1 MNTEKSSQILPI
13 TNEDELYERV
23 SSHLKKARQSVVQS
37 INTEM
42 LSAYWHIGREVV
54 EEEQKGE
61 KRAEYGKMIIQRLS
75 ERLTKDFGNGFG
87 TSTLADMRKF
97 YLTYSELG
105 GDHQIFHAL
114 SGKSSFVTNARLS
127 WTHYRLLMR
136 VKSTDARS
144 FYEIEA
150 TQNCWSARELERQIN
165 SFLFERLSKSKD
177 KEGLLSLAQKGQEI
191 LKATDIVKDPTV
203 LEFLGFPETH
213 QLVESEL
220 EQALTDNLQT
230 FLLELGKGF
239 AFVARQKRLT
249 LNGDHFYADLV
260 FYHVILKCYVIVDIK
275 TRKLNH
281 GDLGQI
287 QLYVNYFDQE
297 VSSEGDNP
305 TIGLILCTEKNDA
318 MVQYTLGTKNET
330 IFASKYHFHLP
341 SVQQLEDELKREL
354 RFIKSKSTQD
364 LKQG

>member
-1 MNTEKSSQILPI
+1 MMDIEKSSQISLI
-13 TNEDELYERV
+13 ENEDDLYERV
-23 SSHLKKARQSVVQS
+23 SAHLKKARQSIVQS

-54 EEEQKGE
+54 EEEQKGS

-75 ERLTKDFGNGFG
+75 ERLTKDFGKGFG

-97 YLTYSELG
+97 YLTYPETG
-105 GDHQIFHAL
+105 GDHQIFH
-114 SGKSSFVTNARLS
+114 SVRGEFDFVGNAHLS

-136 VKSTDARS
+136 VKSTNARS

-150 TQNCWSARELERQIN
+150 AQNCWSARELERQIN

-177 KEGLLSLAQKGQEI
+177 KEGVLSLAQKGQEI
-191 LKATDIVKDPTV
+191 LKPTDAVKDPTV

-220 EQALTDNLQT
+220 EQALTDNLQQ

-260 FYHVILKCYVIVDIK
+260 FYHVILKCYVVVDIK

-281 GDLGQI
+281 ADLGQI

-318 MVQYTLGTKNET
+318 MVQYTLGPKNKT
-330 IFASKYHFHLP
+330 IFASKYHLHLP

-354 RFIKSKSTQD
+354 RFIKSKFVQD
-364 LKQG
+364 SN

>member
-1 MNTEKSSQILPI
+1 MDIKKNSQISLI
-13 TNEDELYERV
+13 ENEDDFYQRV
-23 SSHLKKARQSVVQS
+23 SAHLKKARQSVVQS

-54 EEEQKGE
+54 EEEQKGS

-75 ERLTKDFGNGFG
+75 ERLTKDFGKGFG

-97 YLTYSELG
+97 YLTYSGLG
-105 GDHQIFHAL
+105 DNHQIFHSVRGEL
-114 SGKSSFVTNARLS
+114 EFVGNAGLS

-136 VKSTDARS
+136 VQSTDARS

-150 TQNCWSARELERQIN
+150 AQSCWSARELERQIN

-177 KEGLLSLAQKGQEI
+177 KEGVLSLAQKGQEI
-191 LKATDIVKDPTV
+191 LKPTDVVKDPTV

-220 EQALTDNLQT
+220 EQALTDNLQQ

-249 LNGDHFYADLV
+249 LNGDHFYVDLV
-260 FYHVILKCYVIVDIK
+260 FYHVILKCYVVVDIK
-275 TRKLNH
+275 TRKLTH
-281 GDLGQI
+281 ADLGQI

-318 MVQYTLGTKNET
+318 MVQYTLGPKNKT
-330 IFASKYHFHLP
+330 IFASKYHLHLP

-354 RFIKSKSTQD
+354 RFIKNKSVQD
-364 LKQG
+364 